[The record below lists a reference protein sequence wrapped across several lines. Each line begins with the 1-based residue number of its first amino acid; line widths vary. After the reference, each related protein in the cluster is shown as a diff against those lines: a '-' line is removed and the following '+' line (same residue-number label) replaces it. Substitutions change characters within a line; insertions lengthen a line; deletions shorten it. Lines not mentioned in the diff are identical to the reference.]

1 MEPEEHIEIVAPEE
15 EAPTKEETLRDWLP
29 FTFRGCAAL
38 ACGPWWRLFLVE
50 LTVAFFVAACCVWF
64 INKHW
69 CPTIEQAITE
79 LPHDTGAIRKGKLHW
94 PNTTPLE
101 LTPLNNRPYLR
112 FIVDPKNSI
121 DHGRMADLQMELRAS
136 HIAVSSVL
144 GFWKIKYPT
153 GLSLSMDREKM
164 EPWWGARRPF
174 MLLGL
179 GSTVMLCLLLAWPAL
194 ALLGIWPVRMVAF
207 FADREGSMGNHW
219 QLATAALMPGAV
231 FFGMG
236 VLCYGLG
243 LLPVLGL
250 LIVWVLHLVVGWG
263 YMFFAPFFLPQV
275 KEAQKG
281 NNPFADPTT
290 QGDESEENHPLPKPE
305 PVAAIVED

>member
-1 MEPEEHIEIVAPEE
+1 MEPEEPIEIGTPAD
-15 EAPTKEETLRDWLP
+15 EAPVKEETLRDWLP
-29 FTFRGCAAL
+29 FTLRGCAKL

-50 LTVAFFVAACCVWF
+50 LMVAFFVAACCVWF
-64 INKHW
+64 VNKHW
-69 CPTIEQAITE
+69 CPTIDQAIAE
-79 LPHDTGAIRKGKLHW
+79 LPHDTGAIRKGRLHW
-94 PNTTPLE
+94 PNTAPLE

-121 DHGRMADLQMELRAS
+121 DHGRMADLQLELRVS

-144 GFWKIKYPT
+144 GYWKINYPT
-153 GLSLSMDREKM
+153 SLSLPMDREKL

-179 GSTVMLCLLLAWPAL
+179 GVSIMLCLLMVWPAL
-194 ALLGIWPVRMVAF
+194 ALLGTWPVRMVAF
-207 FADREGSMGNHW
+207 FADREGSMGKHW

-243 LLPVLGL
+243 LLPLLGL
-250 LIVWVLHLVVGWG
+250 MVVWMLHLIVSWG
-263 YMFFAPFFLPQV
+263 YLFFSPFFLPQME
-275 KEAQKG
+275 EAQG
-281 NNPFADPTT
+281 SNNPFTDPTT
-290 QGDESEENHPLPKPE
+290 QEGETEDNHPFNESEPTPARE
-305 PVAAIVED
+305 ED